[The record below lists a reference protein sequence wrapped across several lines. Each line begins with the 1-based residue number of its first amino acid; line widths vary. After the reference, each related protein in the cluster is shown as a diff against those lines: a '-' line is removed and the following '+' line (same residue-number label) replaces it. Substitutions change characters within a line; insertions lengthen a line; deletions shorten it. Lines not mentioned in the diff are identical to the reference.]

1 MSNYT
6 VKLEGLELLYHLLKV
21 RKMSYKSAV
30 ELMIENNQ
38 DMTFLDE
45 VSAEY
50 QANKMLIDENNK
62 LNEDK

>member
-38 DMTFLDE
+38 DMTF
-45 VSAEY
+45 
-50 QANKMLIDENNK
+50 
-62 LNEDK
+62 